1 MKASA
6 VAGKLAS
13 AVPWRRSPAVLF
25 GTVALFLLAMG
36 TISLWFG
43 VLNNRLPL
51 VRHGQITLVRAG
63 YLVLIVDVPFAIF
76 TLVYAEIELTASR
89 VFRESPT
96 RLHLACT
103 FFAVL
108 DAIRVYI
115 AWAPTTAR
123 SSPEALTSNSF
134 AGTIAFLIL
143 ATATCV
149 WNVRTSIRR
158 PKARK
163 AA

>member
-6 VAGKLAS
+6 VAGKLGS
-13 AVPWRRSPAVLF
+13 AVPWRRSPAVHF
-25 GTVALFLLAMG
+25 GTVALFFLAMG
-36 TISLWFG
+36 AISHWFG

-51 VRHGQITLVRAG
+51 VRHGQITLVPAG

-76 TLVYAEIELTASR
+76 SLAYAEIELTSSR

-96 RLHLACT
+96 RLHLVCT

-123 SSPEALTSNSF
+123 SSPEVLTTNSF
-134 AGTIAFLIL
+134 AGAIAFLTL
-143 ATATCV
+143 ATATFV
-149 WNVRTSIRR
+149 WNICTST
-158 PKARK
+158 PAPTP
-163 AA
+163 

>member
-1 MKASA
+1 MKPSA

-36 TISLWFG
+36 AIFLWFG

-51 VRHGQITLVRAG
+51 VRHGQITLVPAG
-63 YLVLIVDVPFAIF
+63 YMVLIVAVPFAMFSLI
-76 TLVYAEIELTASR
+76 YAEIELAASR
-89 VFRESPT
+89 VFHESPT

-103 FFAVL
+103 LLAVL

-123 SSPEALTSNSF
+123 SSPEALTTNSF
-134 AGTIAFLIL
+134 AGAIAFLTL
-143 ATATCV
+143 ATAAFV
-149 WNVRTSIRR
+149 WNICTSTCN
-158 PKARK
+158 PAPTP
-163 AA
+163 